1 MALPDSFIQELI
13 SRNDIESVVSSYI
26 RMKRRGRNLVGLC
39 PFHSETSPSFT
50 VFPDSQSFYCFGCG
64 AGGDVVTFIRKIEN
78 LEYVEAL
85 RFLAQR
91 AGMTLPEEAR
101 DDGTTL
107 LRTKILEINRES
119 ARFFFDQLAHGPDRR
134 AIAYLRGR
142 GLSDKTIKR
151 FGLGYAPNTFDS
163 LKNHLKGKGYS
174 FEEMAAAAV
183 VGKGK
188 NGGYYDMFRDR
199 VMFPIIDLRGSVI
212 GFGGRVLEGDGPKYL
227 NSPDTLVFKKTRNLF
242 AMNIAK
248 NTKEGSLI
256 LAEGYMDVISI
267 HQAGFDNAVASLGTS
282 LTAEQARLISQY
294 VNQVIIAY
302 DADGAGQKAT
312 RRAISLFEETGVKIR
327 VLSIPDAKDPDEYIK
342 KFGPARFKLLLEG
355 SAGAVDFEIAKLRQ
369 KFDLETADGKVAF
382 LKEFCSLMAGINSP
396 VERDVYIIR
405 TAQEL
410 SVSKEAVADQVAA
423 LRRRRAGAAEKK
435 ARRDIRPYSESA
447 AGQPR
452 DLERS
457 RNIRYALAEDK
468 LITTLLKH
476 PDFYDA
482 IAAKIRPEQFVTQKN
497 RELFEA
503 LWQRLQNRQDI
514 GMMSLSALLEP
525 EQMARV
531 SYLLASAEG
540 VAYTMQEAEDCM
552 KTILEYQ
559 SVKTPDQVAGM
570 SNEEW
575 LEYAKSLA
583 ANKK

>member
-1 MALPDSFIQELI
+1 MIPERFIEELKYR
-13 SRNDIESVVSSYI
+13 SDIEQVISSYVPL
-26 RMKRRGRNLVGLC
+26 KRTGRNLKGLC
-39 PFHSETSPSFT
+39 PFHSEKTPSFT
-50 VFPDSQSFYCFGCG
+50 VYPENQSFYCFGCG

-101 DDGTTL
+101 DDGTAL

-503 LWQRLQNRQDI
+503 LWQRLQNWQDI

>member
-1 MALPDSFIQELI
+1 
-13 SRNDIESVVSSYI
+13 
-26 RMKRRGRNLVGLC
+26 
-39 PFHSETSPSFT
+39 
-50 VFPDSQSFYCFGCG
+50 
-64 AGGDVVTFIRKIEN
+64 
-78 LEYVEAL
+78 
-85 RFLAQR
+85 
-91 AGMTLPEEAR
+91 MTLPEEAR
-101 DDGTTL
+101 DDGTAL
-107 LRTKILEINRES
+107 RRTKILEINRES

-256 LAEGYMDVISI
+256 LAEGDMDVISI

-497 RELFEA
+497 RVLFEA

>member
-1 MALPDSFIQELI
+1 MIPESFIEELKYR
-13 SRNDIESVVSSYI
+13 SDIEQVISSYVSL
-26 RMKRRGRNLVGLC
+26 KRTGRNLKGLC
-39 PFHSETSPSFT
+39 PFHSEKTPSFT
-50 VFPDSQSFYCFGCG
+50 VYPENQSFYCFGCG

-101 DDGTTL
+101 DDGTAL

-119 ARFFFDQLAHGPDRR
+119 ARFFFDQLAHGPDKR
-134 AIAYLRGR
+134 ALAYLRGR

-151 FGLGYAPNTFDS
+151 FGLGYAPDTFDS
-163 LKNHLKGKGYS
+163 LKNHLMAKGYS

-183 VGKGK
+183 VGKGR
-188 NGGYYDMFRDR
+188 NGGYYDMFRGR

-212 GFGGRVLEGDGPKYL
+212 GFGGRILEGDGPKYL

-248 NTKEGSLI
+248 ATKAEALI

-282 LTAEQARLISQY
+282 LTADQARLISQY
-294 VNQVIIAY
+294 VNQVIVAY

-355 SAGAVDFEIAKLRQ
+355 SAGAVDFEIAKLKQ
-369 KFDLETADGKVAF
+369 KFDLDTADGKVAF

-410 SVSKEAVADQVAA
+410 SVSKEAVSDQVAA
-423 LRRRRAGAAEKK
+423 LRKRRAGAAEKK

-452 DLERS
+452 DLDRS
-457 RNIRYALAEDK
+457 KNIRYALAEDK

-476 PDFYDA
+476 PDLYDRLA
-482 IAAKIRPEQFVTQKN
+482 GSISPDQFVTEKN
-497 RELFEA
+497 RALFQVV
-503 LWQRLQNRQDI
+503 WQRLQDRQDI
-514 GMMSLSALLEP
+514 GMMSLSALLDP
-525 EQMARV
+525 DQMARV

-540 VAYTMQEAEDCM
+540 VVYTLQEAEDCI

-559 SVKTPDQVAGM
+559 SIKTPDQVAGM

>member
-1 MALPDSFIQELI
+1 MIPERFIEELKYR
-13 SRNDIESVVSSYI
+13 SDIEQVISSYVPL
-26 RMKRRGRNLVGLC
+26 KRTGRNLKGLC
-39 PFHSETSPSFT
+39 PFHSEKTPSFT
-50 VFPDSQSFYCFGCG
+50 VYPENQSFYCFGCG

-101 DDGTTL
+101 DDGTAL

>member
-1 MALPDSFIQELI
+1 MIPERFIEELKYR
-13 SRNDIESVVSSYI
+13 SDIEQVISSYVPL
-26 RMKRRGRNLVGLC
+26 KRTGRNLKGLC
-39 PFHSETSPSFT
+39 PFHSEKTPSFT
-50 VFPDSQSFYCFGCG
+50 VYPENQSFYCFGCG

-101 DDGTTL
+101 DDGTAL

-183 VGKGK
+183 GGKGK

-294 VNQVIIAY
+294 VNKVIIAY

-447 AGQPR
+447 AGQPW

-497 RELFEA
+497 RVLFEA

>member
-1 MALPDSFIQELI
+1 MIPERFIEELKYR
-13 SRNDIESVVSSYI
+13 SDIEQVISSYVPL
-26 RMKRRGRNLVGLC
+26 KRTGRNLKGLC
-39 PFHSETSPSFT
+39 PFHSEKTPSFT
-50 VFPDSQSFYCFGCG
+50 VYPENQSFYCFGCG

-101 DDGTTL
+101 DDGTAL

-151 FGLGYAPNTFDS
+151 FGLGHAPNTFDS

-497 RELFEA
+497 RVLFEA

>member
-1 MALPDSFIQELI
+1 M
-13 SRNDIESVVSSYI
+13 
-26 RMKRRGRNLVGLC
+26 
-39 PFHSETSPSFT
+39 
-50 VFPDSQSFYCFGCG
+50 
-64 AGGDVVTFIRKIEN
+64 
-78 LEYVEAL
+78 
-85 RFLAQR
+85 
-91 AGMTLPEEAR
+91 
-101 DDGTTL
+101 
-107 LRTKILEINRES
+107 
-119 ARFFFDQLAHGPDRR
+119 
-134 AIAYLRGR
+134 
-142 GLSDKTIKR
+142 
-151 FGLGYAPNTFDS
+151 
-163 LKNHLKGKGYS
+163 
-174 FEEMAAAAV
+174 
-183 VGKGK
+183 
-188 NGGYYDMFRDR
+188 
-199 VMFPIIDLRGSVI
+199 
-212 GFGGRVLEGDGPKYL
+212 
-227 NSPDTLVFKKTRNLF
+227 
-242 AMNIAK
+242 
-248 NTKEGSLI
+248 
-256 LAEGYMDVISI
+256 
-267 HQAGFDNAVASLGTS
+267 
-282 LTAEQARLISQY
+282 
-294 VNQVIIAY
+294 
-302 DADGAGQKAT
+302 
-312 RRAISLFEETGVKIR
+312 
-327 VLSIPDAKDPDEYIK
+327 
-342 KFGPARFKLLLEG
+342 
-355 SAGAVDFEIAKLRQ
+355 DFEIAKLRQ

-410 SVSKEAVADQVAA
+410 SVSKEAVADQVGSSA
-423 LRRRRAGAAEKK
+423 
-435 ARRDIRPYSESA
+435 PA
-447 AGQPR
+447 AGWGGREKSPAGHPPLQRIAAAQPR

>member
-1 MALPDSFIQELI
+1 MIPERFIEELKYR
-13 SRNDIESVVSSYI
+13 SDIEQVISSYVSL
-26 RMKRRGRNLVGLC
+26 KRTGRNLKGLC
-39 PFHSETSPSFT
+39 PFHSEKTPSFT
-50 VFPDSQSFYCFGCG
+50 VYPENQSFYCFGCG

-101 DDGTTL
+101 DDGTAL

-134 AIAYLRGR
+134 AVAYLRGR

-163 LKNHLKGKGYS
+163 LKNHLKSKGYS

-183 VGKGK
+183 VGKGR
-188 NGGYYDMFRDR
+188 NGGYYDLFRNR

-212 GFGGRVLEGDGPKYL
+212 GFGGRVMEGDGPKYL

-294 VNQVIIAY
+294 VDQVIIAY
-302 DADGAGQKAT
+302 DADGAGQKAA
-312 RRAISLFEETGVKIR
+312 RRAISLFEEVGVKIR
-327 VLSIPDAKDPDEYIK
+327 ILSIPDAKDPDEYIK

-382 LKEFCSLMAGINSP
+382 LKEFCSLMAGLGSP

-410 SVSKEAVADQVAA
+410 SISKEAVADQVTA

-482 IAAKIRPEQFVTQKN
+482 IAARIRPEQFVTQKN

-514 GMMSLSALLEP
+514 GMMSLSALLGP

-540 VAYTMQEAEDCM
+540 VAYTMQEAQDCI
-552 KTILEYQ
+552 KTILEHQ

-570 SNEEW
+570 SDEEW

>member
-1 MALPDSFIQELI
+1 MIPERFIEELKYR
-13 SRNDIESVVSSYI
+13 SDIEQVISSYVSL
-26 RMKRRGRNLVGLC
+26 KRTGRNLKGLC
-39 PFHSETSPSFT
+39 PFHSEKTPSFT
-50 VFPDSQSFYCFGCG
+50 VYPENQSFYCFGCG

-101 DDGTTL
+101 DDGTAL

-134 AIAYLRGR
+134 AVAYLRGR

-163 LKNHLKGKGYS
+163 LKNHLKSKGYS

-183 VGKGK
+183 VGKGR
-188 NGGYYDMFRDR
+188 NGGYYDLFRNR

-212 GFGGRVLEGDGPKYL
+212 GFGGRVMEGDGPKYL

-294 VNQVIIAY
+294 VDQVIIAY
-302 DADGAGQKAT
+302 DADGAGQKAA
-312 RRAISLFEETGVKIR
+312 RRAISLFEEVGVKIR
-327 VLSIPDAKDPDEYIK
+327 ILSIPDAKDPDEYIK

-382 LKEFCSLMAGINSP
+382 LKEFCSLMAGLGSP

-410 SVSKEAVADQVAA
+410 SVSKEAVADQVTA

-482 IAAKIRPEQFVTQKN
+482 IAARIRPEQFVTQKN

-514 GMMSLSALLEP
+514 GMMSLSALLGP

-540 VAYTMQEAEDCM
+540 VAYTMQEAQDCI
-552 KTILEYQ
+552 KTILEHQ

-570 SNEEW
+570 SDEEW

>member
-1 MALPDSFIQELI
+1 MIPERFIEELKYR
-13 SRNDIESVVSSYI
+13 SDIEQVISSYVPL
-26 RMKRRGRNLVGLC
+26 KRTGRNLKGLC
-39 PFHSETSPSFT
+39 PFHSEKTPSFT
-50 VFPDSQSFYCFGCG
+50 VYPENQSFYCFGCG

-101 DDGTTL
+101 DDGTAL

-405 TAQEL
+405 TAKEL

-497 RELFEA
+497 RVLFEA

>member
-1 MALPDSFIQELI
+1 MIPERFIEELKYR
-13 SRNDIESVVSSYI
+13 SDIEQVISSYVPL
-26 RMKRRGRNLVGLC
+26 KRTGRNLKGLC
-39 PFHSETSPSFT
+39 PFHSEKTPSFT
-50 VFPDSQSFYCFGCG
+50 VYPENQSFYCFGCG

-101 DDGTTL
+101 DDGTAL

-327 VLSIPDAKDPDEYIK
+327 VLSIPDAKDPDDYIK

>member
-1 MALPDSFIQELI
+1 MIPERFIEELKYR
-13 SRNDIESVVSSYI
+13 SDIEQVISSYVPL
-26 RMKRRGRNLVGLC
+26 KRTGRNLKGLC
-39 PFHSETSPSFT
+39 PFHSEKTPSFT
-50 VFPDSQSFYCFGCG
+50 VYPENQSFYCFGCG

-101 DDGTTL
+101 DDGTAL

-327 VLSIPDAKDPDEYIK
+327 VLSILDAKDPDEYIK

>member
-1 MALPDSFIQELI
+1 MIPERFIEELKYR
-13 SRNDIESVVSSYI
+13 SDIEQVISSYVPL
-26 RMKRRGRNLVGLC
+26 KRTGRNLKGLC
-39 PFHSETSPSFT
+39 PFHSEKTPSFT
-50 VFPDSQSFYCFGCG
+50 VYPENQSFYCFGCG

-101 DDGTTL
+101 DDGTAL

-497 RELFEA
+497 RVLFEA

-559 SVKTPDQVAGM
+559 SIKTPDQVAGM

>member
-1 MALPDSFIQELI
+1 MIPERFIEELKYR
-13 SRNDIESVVSSYI
+13 SDIEQVISSYVPL
-26 RMKRRGRNLVGLC
+26 KRTGRNLKGLY
-39 PFHSETSPSFT
+39 PFHSEKTPSFT
-50 VFPDSQSFYCFGCG
+50 VYPENQSFYCFGCG

-101 DDGTTL
+101 DDGTAL

-183 VGKGK
+183 GGKGK

>member
-1 MALPDSFIQELI
+1 MIPERFIEELKYR
-13 SRNDIESVVSSYI
+13 SDIEQVISSYVPL
-26 RMKRRGRNLVGLC
+26 KRTGRNLKGLC
-39 PFHSETSPSFT
+39 PFHSEKTPSFT
-50 VFPDSQSFYCFGCG
+50 VYPENQSFYCFGCG

-101 DDGTTL
+101 DDGTAL

-242 AMNIAK
+242 AMNISK

>member
-1 MALPDSFIQELI
+1 MIPERFIEELKYR
-13 SRNDIESVVSSYI
+13 SDIEQVISSYVPL
-26 RMKRRGRNLVGLC
+26 KRTGRNLKGLC
-39 PFHSETSPSFT
+39 PFHSEKTPSFT
-50 VFPDSQSFYCFGCG
+50 VYPENQSFYCFGCG

-101 DDGTTL
+101 DDGTAL

-503 LWQRLQNRQDI
+503 LWQRQNRQDI

>member
-1 MALPDSFIQELI
+1 MIPERFIEELKYR
-13 SRNDIESVVSSYI
+13 SDIEQVISSYVPL
-26 RMKRRGRNLVGLC
+26 KRTGWNLKGLC
-39 PFHSETSPSFT
+39 PFHSEKTPSFT
-50 VFPDSQSFYCFGCG
+50 VYPENQSFYCFGCG

-101 DDGTTL
+101 DDGTAL

-497 RELFEA
+497 RVLFEA

>member
-1 MALPDSFIQELI
+1 MIPERFIEELKYR
-13 SRNDIESVVSSYI
+13 SDIEQVISSYVPL
-26 RMKRRGRNLVGLC
+26 KRTGRNLKGLC
-39 PFHSETSPSFT
+39 PFHSEKTPSFT
-50 VFPDSQSFYCFGCG
+50 VYPENQSFYCFGCG
-64 AGGDVVTFIRKIEN
+64 AGGDVVTFIRKIDN

-101 DDGTTL
+101 DDGTAL

-497 RELFEA
+497 RVLFEA

>member
-1 MALPDSFIQELI
+1 MIPERFIEELKYR
-13 SRNDIESVVSSYI
+13 SDIEQVISSYVPL
-26 RMKRRGRNLVGLC
+26 KRTGRNLKGLC
-39 PFHSETSPSFT
+39 PFHSEKTPSFT
-50 VFPDSQSFYCFGCG
+50 VYPENQSFYCFGCG

-101 DDGTTL
+101 DDGTAL

-497 RELFEA
+497 RVLFEA

>member
-1 MALPDSFIQELI
+1 
-13 SRNDIESVVSSYI
+13 
-26 RMKRRGRNLVGLC
+26 
-39 PFHSETSPSFT
+39 
-50 VFPDSQSFYCFGCG
+50 
-64 AGGDVVTFIRKIEN
+64 
-78 LEYVEAL
+78 
-85 RFLAQR
+85 
-91 AGMTLPEEAR
+91 
-101 DDGTTL
+101 
-107 LRTKILEINRES
+107 
-119 ARFFFDQLAHGPDRR
+119 
-134 AIAYLRGR
+134 
-142 GLSDKTIKR
+142 
-151 FGLGYAPNTFDS
+151 
-163 LKNHLKGKGYS
+163 
-174 FEEMAAAAV
+174 
-183 VGKGK
+183 
-188 NGGYYDMFRDR
+188 
-199 VMFPIIDLRGSVI
+199 
-212 GFGGRVLEGDGPKYL
+212 
-227 NSPDTLVFKKTRNLF
+227 
-242 AMNIAK
+242 
-248 NTKEGSLI
+248 
-256 LAEGYMDVISI
+256 MDVISI

>member
-1 MALPDSFIQELI
+1 MIPERFIEELKYR
-13 SRNDIESVVSSYI
+13 SDIEQVISSYVPL
-26 RMKRRGRNLVGLC
+26 KRTGRNLKGLC
-39 PFHSETSPSFT
+39 PFHSEKTPSFT
-50 VFPDSQSFYCFGCG
+50 VYPENQSFYCFGCG

-78 LEYVEAL
+78 MEYVEAL

-101 DDGTTL
+101 DDGTAL

-248 NTKEGSLI
+248 NTKEGFLI

-497 RELFEA
+497 RELFEG

>member
-1 MALPDSFIQELI
+1 
-13 SRNDIESVVSSYI
+13 
-26 RMKRRGRNLVGLC
+26 
-39 PFHSETSPSFT
+39 
-50 VFPDSQSFYCFGCG
+50 
-64 AGGDVVTFIRKIEN
+64 
-78 LEYVEAL
+78 
-85 RFLAQR
+85 
-91 AGMTLPEEAR
+91 
-101 DDGTTL
+101 
-107 LRTKILEINRES
+107 
-119 ARFFFDQLAHGPDRR
+119 
-134 AIAYLRGR
+134 
-142 GLSDKTIKR
+142 
-151 FGLGYAPNTFDS
+151 
-163 LKNHLKGKGYS
+163 
-174 FEEMAAAAV
+174 
-183 VGKGK
+183 
-188 NGGYYDMFRDR
+188 MFRDR

-482 IAAKIRPEQFVTQKN
+482 IAAKIRPEQFVTQKTGSC
-497 RELFEA
+497 L
-503 LWQRLQNRQDI
+503 RLC
-514 GMMSLSALLEP
+514 GS
-525 EQMARV
+525 
-531 SYLLASAEG
+531 G
-540 VAYTMQEAEDCM
+540 C
-552 KTILEYQ
+552 KTGRT
-559 SVKTPDQVAGM
+559 SG
-570 SNEEW
+570 
-575 LEYAKSLA
+575 
-583 ANKK
+583 